1 MKYVIPL
8 ILILIVSSCR
18 QNTTEQKVQL
28 NDLLMEVQQFKDS
41 ISAIDTTS
49 IFESSRTIK
58 QNLKFLHNNID
69 TIDVN
74 TASIIAEVYKER
86 GKVFFVEEHYYDF
99 LNELSISQQQLEKLK
114 IDLENGLLTKE
125 NFNTFY
131 KEEARIF
138 VNLNQKIRLAFAEAD
153 SANVFIQEQSY
164 KIDSVKTFID
174 EKSKID

>member
-18 QNTTEQKVQL
+18 QNTTEQKIQI
-28 NDLLMEVQQFKDS
+28 NDLLMEVQQFK
-41 ISAIDTTS
+41 
-49 IFESSRTIK
+49 
-58 QNLKFLHNNID
+58 D

-114 IDLENGLLTKE
+114 IDLANGLLTKE

>member
-58 QNLKFLHNNID
+58 QNLKFIHNNLD

-86 GKVFFVEEHYYDF
+86 EKVFFVEEHYYDF

-114 IDLENGLLTKE
+114 IDLDNGLLTKE

-131 KEEARIF
+131 QEEARIF
-138 VNLNQKIRLAFAEAD
+138 VNLNQKIRAAFVEAD

-164 KIDSVKTFID
+164 KIDSVLTFID
-174 EKSKID
+174 ENSTSN